1 MGRPRGAVR
10 RSYNAR
16 VMMYDLPEKTKA
28 YVLAGVTLGMLF
40 NTMNFTLITPAIPD
54 MLGDLDGLEL
64 FSWIFTAPMLTSIIA
79 IPVVGRLSDVYGRG
93 PFLIG
98 GIVIYVAAALFSG
111 AAQDMTQLIVSR
123 GIAGIGQGA
132 TAATAFAIIADL
144 FPPAERGKWIGLNS
158 AAIAVAGAVGPLLGG
173 VLTDNLSWRWVFFAN
188 VPLGL
193 LTIGLL
199 LGRVPSRRLQVTPR
213 IDFGG
218 IALLTG
224 ALVPFLLAISWGG
237 SQHPWGSPT
246 VLGLFGAAVVVAAAF
261 FLQERR
267 APEPLVELELF
278 GNRGFRGS
286 AIIAL
291 VHGFPI
297 WAGMLFTPLFVQVV
311 LGHSASA
318 SGTLMLPMIMGVV
331 VGGFAGGQIVART
344 GRYHTIGLGGSVVLA
359 GSYFLLATLGP
370 ESGLITLVW
379 LMVLAGVGTGV
390 VMPVYMIFA
399 QNVMPVAVLG
409 AVTAMTGFCR
419 NIGGA
424 IGVAVVGTALNAR
437 LASRIEGLTPPEV
450 AAAVPAETL
459 DRFQDP
465 QTLLDDGALAEI
477 EAAFGALG
485 ADGPGLFQSMLDNM
499 TLALSDA
506 ITLTYLLSAFVALA
520 GVAVGVALSRTRV
533 AAEAEDVGSGAES
546 R

>member
-1 MGRPRGAVR
+1 ML
-10 RSYNAR
+10 
-16 VMMYDLPEKTKA
+16 YDLPRKTKA

-64 FSWIFTAPMLTSIIA
+64 FSWLFTAPMLTSMIA

-98 GIVIYVAAALFSG
+98 GIAIYVIAAVLSG
-111 AAQDMTQLIVSR
+111 GAQDMTQLIISR
-123 GIAGIGQGA
+123 GVAGIGQGA

-144 FPPAERGKWIGLNS
+144 FPPVERGKWIGLNS
-158 AAIAVAGAVGPLLGG
+158 AAIAVAGAVGPLVGG

-199 LGRVPSRRLQVTPR
+199 LGRIPSRRLQGTPR
-213 IDFGG
+213 IDYGG
-218 IALLTG
+218 IALLAG

-237 SQHPWGSPT
+237 SQYPWTSPT
-246 VLGLFGAAVVVAAAF
+246 VLGLFGGAAVVAAAF

-267 APEPLVELELF
+267 APEPLVELDLF
-278 GNRGFRGS
+278 GHRGFRGS
-286 AIIAL
+286 ALIAL

-318 SGTLMLPMIMGVV
+318 SGTLMVPMIMGVV
-331 VGGFAGGQIVART
+331 IGGFAGGQLVART
-344 GRYHTIGLGGSVVLA
+344 GRYHTIGLGGSIVLA

-370 ESGLITLVW
+370 DSSLSTLVW
-379 LMVLAGVGTGV
+379 LMVLAGLGTGV

-399 QNVMPVAVLG
+399 QNVMPVEVLG

-424 IGVAVVGTALNAR
+424 IGVAVVGTALNAH
-437 LASRIEGLTPPEV
+437 LASQIGRLTPPEV

-459 DRFQDP
+459 ARFQDP
-465 QTLLDDGALAEI
+465 QTLLDDGALTEI
-477 EAAFGALG
+477 ETAFGALG
-485 ADGPGLFQSMLDNM
+485 ADGPGLFERMLDNM

-506 ITLTYLLSAFVALA
+506 ITLTFLLSALVALA
-520 GVAVGVALSRTRV
+520 GVAVGIALSRTRV
-533 AAEAEDVGSGAES
+533 VEEPEGVRSGDGG

>member
-1 MGRPRGAVR
+1 
-10 RSYNAR
+10 
-16 VMMYDLPEKTKA
+16 MMYDLPRKTKA

-54 MLGDLDGLEL
+54 ILGDLDGLEL
-64 FSWIFTAPMLTSIIA
+64 FSWLFTAPMLTSIIA
-79 IPVVGRLSDVYGRG
+79 IPVVGRLSDGYGRG

-98 GIVIYVAAALFSG
+98 GIAIYVTAALLSG

-199 LGRVPSRRLQVTPR
+199 LGRVPSRRMRGTPR

-218 IALLTG
+218 IALLAG

-237 SQHPWGSPT
+237 SQYPWLSST
-246 VLGLFGAAVVVAAAF
+246 VVGLFGGAAVVAAAF
-261 FLQERR
+261 FVQERR
-267 APEPLVELELF
+267 APEPLVQLELF

-286 AIIAL
+286 ALIAL
-291 VHGFPI
+291 VHGFPV

-318 SGTLMLPMIMGVV
+318 SGTLMLPMILGVV
-331 VGGFAGGQIVART
+331 IGGFAGGQIVART
-344 GRYHTIGLGGSVVLA
+344 GRYHTIGLGGSVALA
-359 GSYFLLATLGP
+359 VSYFLLATLDPGT
-370 ESGLITLVW
+370 SLSTLVG

-399 QNVMPVAVLG
+399 QNVMPVAALG
-409 AVTAMTGFCR
+409 VVTSTVGFCR
-419 NIGGA
+419 NVGGA

-437 LASRIEGLTPPEV
+437 LASQIDRLTPPEV

-465 QTLLDDGALAEI
+465 QTLLDDGAITEI

-485 ADGPGLFQSMLDNM
+485 AQGPDLFQQMLDNM

-520 GVAVGVALSRTRV
+520 GVAVGVALSRTR
-533 AAEAEDVGSGAES
+533 AAGEPEDAA
-546 R
+546 RQADR

>member
-111 AAQDMTQLIVSR
+111 AAQDMMQLIVSR

-485 ADGPGLFQSMLDNM
+485 AEGPGLFQRMLDNM

>member
-1 MGRPRGAVR
+1 ML
-10 RSYNAR
+10 
-16 VMMYDLPEKTKA
+16 YDLPRKTKA

-64 FSWIFTAPMLTSIIA
+64 FSWLFTAPMLTSIIA

-98 GIVIYVAAALFSG
+98 GIAIYVIAAVLSG
-111 AAQDMTQLIVSR
+111 GAQDMTQLIISR
-123 GIAGIGQGA
+123 GVAGIGQGA

-144 FPPAERGKWIGLNS
+144 FPPVERGKWIGLNS
-158 AAIAVAGAVGPLLGG
+158 AAIAVAGAVGPLVGG

-199 LGRVPSRRLQVTPR
+199 LGRIPSRRLQGTPR
-213 IDFGG
+213 IDYGG
-218 IALLTG
+218 IALLAG

-237 SQHPWGSPT
+237 SQYPWTSPT
-246 VLGLFGAAVVVAAAF
+246 VLGLFGGAAVVAAAF

-267 APEPLVELELF
+267 APEPLVELDLF
-278 GNRGFRGS
+278 GHRGFRGS
-286 AIIAL
+286 ALIAL

-318 SGTLMLPMIMGVV
+318 SGTLMVPMIMGVV
-331 VGGFAGGQIVART
+331 IGGFAGGQLVART
-344 GRYHTIGLGGSVVLA
+344 GRYHTIGLGGSIVLA

-370 ESGLITLVW
+370 ESSLSTLVW
-379 LMVLAGVGTGV
+379 LMVLAGLGTGV

-424 IGVAVVGTALNAR
+424 IGVAVVGTALNAH
-437 LASRIEGLTPPEV
+437 LASQIGRLTPPEV

-459 DRFQDP
+459 ARFQDP
-465 QTLLDDGALAEI
+465 QTLLDDGALTEI
-477 EAAFGALG
+477 ETAFGALG
-485 ADGPGLFQSMLDNM
+485 ADGPGLFERMLDNM

-506 ITLTYLLSAFVALA
+506 ITLTFLLSALVALA
-520 GVAVGVALSRTRV
+520 GVAVGIALSRTRV
-533 AAEAEDVGSGAES
+533 VEEPEGVRSGDGG